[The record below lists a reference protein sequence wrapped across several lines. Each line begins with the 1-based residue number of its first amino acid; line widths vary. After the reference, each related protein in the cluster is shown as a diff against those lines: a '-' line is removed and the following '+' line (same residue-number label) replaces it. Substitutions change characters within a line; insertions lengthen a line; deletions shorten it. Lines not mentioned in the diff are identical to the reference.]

1 MGRACRLLAG
11 ICGWGPYQ
19 LGSEILDETWC
30 DKHRACNACS
40 EALDESLPSTAC
52 ACKMI
57 QSMAAVRWVVS
68 ASGNTVQDLITTATD
83 ERAAALERDM
93 LWLNMLSLAQIQLDQ

>member
-1 MGRACRLLAG
+1 M
-11 ICGWGPYQ
+11 
-19 LGSEILDETWC
+19 
-30 DKHRACNACS
+30 
-40 EALDESLPSTAC
+40 TAC
-52 ACKMI
+52 ACYMSH
-57 QSMAAVRWVVS
+57 SMGAIRWVVS